1 MEGVWSV
8 AVSLLLLV
16 LLPQRTSYTLV
27 VEGESKITAGWSIE
41 ETDQQLPLAEVWRIL
56 TNIRR
61 WPHFLATACVFATW
75 SPLTTY
81 TPSIVMSLGFAM
93 VDANA
98 LAAVGAIITLPVV
111 FFFAWLS
118 DKTKKCGITVMLAIT
133 TYLVALIMLR
143 TVQPYTGRWSK
154 FGLWTSVNGV
164 AVGYH
169 PIQNAWIQINCRT
182 PKERSISLA

>member
-27 VEGESKITAGWSIE
+27 VEEESKTTAGWSIE
-41 ETDQQLPLAEVWRIL
+41 DTDKQLPPAEVWRIL
-56 TNIRR
+56 TNFRR

-81 TPSIVMSLGFAM
+81 TPSIIMSLGFSS
-93 VDANA
+93 VNSNA
-98 LAAVGAIITLPVV
+98 LAAVGGILTLPVV
-111 FFFAWLS
+111 FLFAWIS

-133 TYLVALIMLR
+133 TYLIAIILLR

-154 FGLWTSVNGV
+154 FALWTTVNGV
-164 AVGYH
+164 AVSYH
-169 PIQNAWIQINCRT
+169 PIHNAWIQINCRT
-182 PKERSISLA
+182 PEERSISLA

>member
-1 MEGVWSV
+1 M
-8 AVSLLLLV
+8 AISLLLLV

-27 VEGESKITAGWSIE
+27 VDEKSKATAGWSVE
-41 ETDQQLPLAEVWRIL
+41 DTNKQLPLAEVWRTL

-81 TPSIVMSLGFAM
+81 TPSIIMSLGFSS

-98 LAAVGAIITLPVV
+98 LAAVGGSLTLPVV
-111 FFFAWLS
+111 LFFAWLS
-118 DKTKKCGITVMLAIT
+118 DKTKKCGIIVMSAIT
-133 TYLVALIMLR
+133 TYLVAIILLR

-154 FGLWTSVNGV
+154 FVLWTTVNGF

-169 PIQNAWIQINCRT
+169 PIHNAWIQINCQT
-182 PKERSISLA
+182 PEERSISLA